1 MLFMFLATDAENTG
15 EARATARPAH
25 LERLEA
31 LHRENRLLCAGPNP
45 LPDNPSVM
53 SGSLIVADFRQPDCC
68 RLPRF
73 RRRRSMGRR
82 RPLCA
87 RRRVCRNADSPL

>member
-53 SGSLIVADFRQPDCC
+53 SGSLIVA
-68 RLPRF
+68 RF

-87 RRRVCRNADSPL
+87 RRRVCRNADSPV

>member
-15 EARATARPAH
+15 EARAAARPAH

-53 SGSLIVADFRQPDCC
+53 SGSLIVADFPG
-68 RLPRF
+68 F

>member
-15 EARATARPAH
+15 EARAAARPAH

-53 SGSLIVADFRQPDCC
+53 SGSLIVADFPD
-68 RLPRF
+68 LD
-73 RRRRSMGRR
+73 
-82 RPLCA
+82 A
-87 RRRVCRNADSPL
+87 AEA